1 MTTPAHAVS
10 PIPRR
15 GFLKLFGLIATGF
28 AQPKPTNTKQIKKQK
43 FNAKRF
49 SATNWYNRQ
58 SCIKRGLGCP
68 DVSILESL
76 SKILEVSILELL
88 NGEDISEEQVSVSS
102 TNQYIKNTVDYSK
115 DQVNHW
121 KLLFS
126 KVLLGLILFI
136 GILLIF
142 LNIINIY
149 NINKE
154 ITYDYSSSSGDIE
167 YFKDMAFNIKN
178 NILII
183 KSKQGIYS
191 SDDYAQMLDI
201 VNKIDNHIS
210 SLNIFKYAEEKRKLK
225 LNDLYVFNHDTYG
238 EIAGMELL
246 FNLYKYDKI

>member
-1 MTTPAHAVS
+1 M
-10 PIPRR
+10 
-15 GFLKLFGLIATGF
+15 
-28 AQPKPTNTKQIKKQK
+28 
-43 FNAKRF
+43 
-49 SATNWYNRQ
+49 
-58 SCIKRGLGCP
+58 
-68 DVSILESL
+68 
-76 SKILEVSILELL
+76 SILELL
-88 NGEDISEEQVSVSS
+88 NGEDISEEQVPVSS

-167 YFKDMAFNIKN
+167 YFKNMAFNIKN